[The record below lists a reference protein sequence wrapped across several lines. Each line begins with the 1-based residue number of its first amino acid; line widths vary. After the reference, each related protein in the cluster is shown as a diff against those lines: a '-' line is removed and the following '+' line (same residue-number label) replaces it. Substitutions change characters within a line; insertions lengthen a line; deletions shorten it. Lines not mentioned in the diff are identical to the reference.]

1 MDKKL
6 NSVISS
12 ITKIKHLFDKTMIE
26 MYVFVE
32 KTQKKGELVNLTLI
46 GTYWEST
53 FMQKKK

>member
-32 KTQKKGELVNLTLI
+32 KTQKER
-46 GTYWEST
+46 
-53 FMQKKK
+53 